1 MDDPPDPAGTR
12 SRWCAAGRKGSEQP
26 GKRGR
31 GSKGLCRRVWR
42 RTVHEV
48 RLVPHARIGVHASSV
63 YFTLVCDGSRTVV
76 AAVRLQCI

>member
-1 MDDPPDPAGTR
+1 M
-12 SRWCAAGRKGSEQP
+12 
-26 GKRGR
+26 
-31 GSKGLCRRVWR
+31 CRRVWR